1 MENLKNRAVAVSAL
15 VVWLAALLC
24 GPVVRAQAK
33 PRPIVLKGAILIDGT
48 GRPAIENSVLIVE
61 GDKIRAVGKAESTSI
76 PKDADVRDVTG
87 KTIMPALINLHGHPG
102 LTSNGVDGV
111 DGAYTQENVQWILD
125 KYLSYGVATVASF
138 GQDGDLVYKLRD
150 AQHAGSMGGARLF
163 TAGQGFA
170 EVSDKPNPTDVR
182 YRPKTPEEARADV
195 RALATR
201 HPDYMKMWVDDYL
214 GRSVKMQ
221 PAIYSAIIDEAHRH
235 NIRVFAHEF
244 YLADAKALLAAGLDG
259 FAHSIR
265 DQPVDNDLIQAMKAR
280 NVFLIPTL
288 VRDEV
293 LFIYADGDR
302 WVSDPFF
309 LAGLTPA
316 ALTMIRG
323 PELAAKIRKD
333 PDLPKYRAGLEMA
346 EKNLKTLSDAG
357 VRIAFGTDS
366 GLPTRFAGFFEH
378 RELQLMVEAGLT
390 PMQAITAATGTNA
403 EILKGGKQ
411 FGTLQPARQAD
422 FLVLDANPLEDIHNT
437 EKLSPCGKQA
447 KQCRPSPQR
456 PLLQTKLKACGKR
469 SLRKLRW
476 TCRAASASDG

>member
-1 MENLKNRAVAVSAL
+1 MKSSAVAVGTL
-15 VVWLAALLC
+15 VVSLAAFVYC
-24 GPVVRAQAK
+24 PVVRAQAK

-61 GDKIRAVGKAESTSI
+61 GDKIRAVGKAETTSI

-102 LTSNGVDGV
+102 LTTNGVDGV
-111 DGAYTQENVQWILD
+111 NGVYSAENVQWILD
-125 KYLSYGVATVASF
+125 KYLSYGVETVASF

-150 AQHAGSMGGARLF
+150 AQHAGTMGGARLF

-170 EVSDKPNPTDVR
+170 ELSDRPNPTDVR

-195 RALATR
+195 RALAAH
-201 HPDYMKMWVDDYL
+201 HPDYIKMWVDDYL
-214 GRSVKMQ
+214 GHGIKMQ
-221 PAIYSAIIDEAHRH
+221 PAVYSAIIDEAHRNH
-235 NIRVFAHEF
+235 IRVFAHEF

-265 DQPVDNDLIQAMKAR
+265 DQPVDNELIQSMKAR

-293 LFIYADGDR
+293 LFIYADGDK
-302 WVSDPFF
+302 WVNDPFF
-309 LAGLTPA
+309 QAGLTPA

-346 EKNLKTLSDAG
+346 ERNLKTLSDAG
-357 VRIAFGTDS
+357 VKIAFGTDS

-403 EILKGGKQ
+403 EILRGGKQ
-411 FGTLQPARQAD
+411 FGTLQPGRQAD
-422 FLVLDANPLEDIHNT
+422 FLVLDANPLDDIHNT
-437 EKLSPCGKQA
+437 EKLSAVWQAGKTVPSVSA
-447 KQCRPSPQR
+447 KAVAA
-456 PLLQTKLKACGKR
+456 KLN
-469 SLRKLRW
+469 
-476 TCRAASASDG
+476 